1 MTDTAETANKVLVLG
16 VDGYP
21 EMEDQE
27 DLDKTEELGVYNFAR
42 VNIEY
47 NVGNTEFKNTYLN
60 FKPEIKAQPF
70 ELKRIFCQKMLEKI
84 FEEYDFQFP
93 QTIDITS
100 DDAIDK
106 ILEFI
111 EFLEY
116 DNIMFLSFIWE
127 MLKVDIMKVN
137 IETMCN
143 SKQNIIINEVEEQL
157 ETHHQSEL
165 ISLFVRTYYKENF
178 IKWFIRQSERSKIF
192 IKIEILGREG
202 KLNG

>member
-1 MTDTAETANKVLVLG
+1 MTDTAESANKVLVLG

-42 VNIEY
+42 VNIED
-47 NVGNTEFKNTYLN
+47 NVGRTEFKNTYLN
-60 FKPEIKAQPF
+60 FKPEINAQPF

-84 FEEYDFQFP
+84 FEQYDFQFP
-93 QTIDITS
+93 EKVDITS

-106 ILEFI
+106 VLEFI

-116 DNIMFLSFIWE
+116 DNIMFLSFVWE
-127 MLKVDIMKVN
+127 MLKVDIMKVD
-137 IETMCN
+137 IETICN

-157 ETHHQSEL
+157 ETHDQAEL
-165 ISLFVRTYYKENF
+165 ISLFLRTYYKENF
-178 IKWFIRQSERSKIF
+178 IKWFIRQSERSKAF
-192 IKIEILGREG
+192 IKLEILE
-202 KLNG
+202 